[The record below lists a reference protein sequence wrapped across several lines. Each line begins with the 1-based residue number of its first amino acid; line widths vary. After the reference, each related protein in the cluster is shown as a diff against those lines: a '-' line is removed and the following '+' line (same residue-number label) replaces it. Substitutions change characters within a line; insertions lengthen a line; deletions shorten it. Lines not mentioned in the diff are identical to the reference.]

1 MPVQIARIT
10 EVIRETPRITTLR
23 FDLEMK
29 AAPNQYVMVWI
40 PGVDEKPLSLSYI
53 GEKCGV
59 TALAQGP
66 FTKSFCE
73 RKEELSWETKP
84 LRATVHAASEGT
96 SASPKSP

>member
-40 PGVDEKPLSLSYI
+40 PGVDE
-53 GEKCGV
+53 
-59 TALAQGP
+59 
-66 FTKSFCE
+66 
-73 RKEELSWETKP
+73 
-84 LRATVHAASEGT
+84 
-96 SASPKSP
+96 